1 MNISYYFYHYLTL
14 IIQIVI
20 VMNRFM
26 IFAGSYS
33 SKAEGVVK
41 ALDDAYP
48 DNDWIVYVG
57 AGSAGWAYSYNGWDV
72 LDKRR
77 FCGSN
82 DLLVFGREKKG
93 CRKSVQAAAKLLQ
106 LGALADAT
114 TAIQARDLMKARE
127 EVYDLDYDLIFVY
140 SSSLGSSWHYIH
152 SLGCYSPVYRNGF
165 LSLWDGRATD

>member
-1 MNISYYFYHYLTL
+1 M
-14 IIQIVI
+14 
-20 VMNRFM
+20 
-26 IFAGSYS
+26 
-33 SKAEGVVK
+33 
-41 ALDDAYP
+41 
-48 DNDWIVYVG
+48 YVG
-57 AGSAGWAYSYNGWDV
+57 ADWGWAYSHYGWDV

-106 LGALADAT
+106 LGALADAK

-127 EVYDLDYDLIFVY
+127 GVYDLDYDLIFVY
-140 SSSLGSSWHYIH
+140 PNSSGSSWRYIH

-165 LSLWDGRATD
+165 WSLWDGRATD